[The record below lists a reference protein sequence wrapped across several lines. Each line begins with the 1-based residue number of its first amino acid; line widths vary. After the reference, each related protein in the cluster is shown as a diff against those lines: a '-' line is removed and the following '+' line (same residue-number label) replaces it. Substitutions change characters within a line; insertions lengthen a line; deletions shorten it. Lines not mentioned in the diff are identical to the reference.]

1 MTKTLVVCI
10 GTGKTGTTSIQEYF
24 LRHRSDLAGFGVE
37 YWGVNLDYVHCLAR
51 RPWQKPDGAG
61 ILQGMPVEQA
71 IAELSP
77 VLRQAA
83 EMMQPGQTAVW
94 CNESIYEWPQVYIP
108 LLLSCQGHDGLQI
121 KIVAYARERKSYL
134 VSAYKQ
140 WGIKHKTYPGSILS
154 FSDWVRLNQDFLCY
168 GDKLRVW
175 DKAFAADFCLVNYD
189 ILADVVADFLSRI
202 VGSLARA
209 PVREQGSDNASPD
222 ATQLALYAL
231 YNNLQASPIAPDA
244 IASLLAHNG
253 VDDLKVPPL
262 SISKL
267 CPCTEELDAAE
278 ALFSD
283 DACLVDRLLDKHG
296 QPPFPPASH
305 GLSAHPQGEHEAIAG
320 VVSLLL
326 AIIVEQERRLTKL
339 ESHVS
344 LDSSLD

>member
-1 MTKTLVVCI
+1 VTKTLVVCI

-24 LRHRSDLAGFGVE
+24 LRHRSDLAGLGVE
-37 YWGVNLDYVHCLAR
+37 YWGVNFEYVHCLTR
-51 RPWQKPDGAG
+51 RPWQKPDGTG

-94 CNESIYEWPQVYIP
+94 CNESIYEWPHVYIP

-140 WGIKHKTYPGSILS
+140 WGIKHKTYPGPILS

-168 GDKLRVW
+168 GDRLQVW
-175 DKAFAADFCLVNYD
+175 DQAFAGDFFLVNYD
-189 ILADVVADFLSRI
+189 SLPDVVADFLSRI
-202 VGSLARA
+202 PGSLPCLPAC
-209 PVREQGSDNASPD
+209 EGGSDNASPD
-222 ATQLALYAL
+222 AAQLGLYAL
-231 YNNLQASPIAPDA
+231 YNNLQSGPTVPDV
-244 IASLLAHNG
+244 IASLLTHYG
-253 VDDLKVPPL
+253 IEGLKVPPL

-267 CPCTEELDAAE
+267 CPCSQELDE
-278 ALFSD
+278 VDALFSR

-305 GLSAHPQGEHEAIAG
+305 GLSAHPQGEHEALSG

-326 AIIVEQERRLTKL
+326 AIIVEQDRRLTKL

-344 LDSSLD
+344 LDSSLG